1 MLCLVQHRPSCTLRA
16 EALRP
21 FGPSASARRVTKHLT
36 IVWPRRDQYFVSV
49 RHLPSMPLPSPIYT
63 VSKQTS
69 IPRVFPHL
77 IVLNVHVFTGR
88 SQFIITLKLVLRV
101 AQEVTKCKFDD
112 SATSTQRR
120 FEDLFSSFLLHL
132 TPLGKGRRD
141 ILETRL
147 HELHLGFFV
156 CLYRSILRRV

>member
-49 RHLPSMPLPSPIYT
+49 RHLPPMPLPSPIYT

-101 AQEVTKCKFDD
+101 AQCKFDD

-120 FEDLFSSFLLHL
+120 FKGLFSSFPLLL
-132 TPLGKGRRD
+132 TPLGREE
-141 ILETRL
+141 ETSWKP
-147 HELHLGFFV
+147 GYTN
-156 CLYRSILRRV
+156 CI